1 MLKNKRQN
9 GITLIAL
16 IITIIVL
23 IILAGVA
30 TSLTI
35 GKNGIL
41 EKARLAKEK
50 MKNSQTEENAIL
62 NDYENIINKQGFN
75 EKIFA
80 DMVNF
85 IPKDLSWNV
94 KNVKEALDYLY
105 NN

>member
-1 MLKNKRQN
+1 
-9 GITLIAL
+9 
-16 IITIIVL
+16 
-23 IILAGVA
+23 
-30 TSLTI
+30 
-35 GKNGIL
+35 
-41 EKARLAKEK
+41 